1 MFDISIKLSTKT
13 IKGLCHYIVT
23 DFLFNNFIL
32 LSYSKFFNFKK
43 IWVITQKILN
53 ERS

>member
-1 MFDISIKLSTKT
+1 MFDISIESSNKT

-23 DFLFNNFIL
+23 DFLFNNLIL
-32 LSYSKFFNFKK
+32 LRYSKFFNFKK